1 MLSKTSTLVCVVLG
15 AMLSTARADTE
26 TPPGASDGPE
36 AFRLTLPRG
45 RVLLDAFAEI
55 NLSTGLAFKPISIS
69 PDVWYGATDDLTVGL
84 VHSSVGATG
93 FIGGVGDALCL
104 SGKAN
109 KCDSLYP
116 GAGIDVRYQMK
127 PNKVAWALDGGLYIN
142 DFDPLQ
148 LAVKLGVLG
157 RWASGK
163 LAVELAPNVFIGVT
177 NREPAATN
185 PGLLNQEV
193 LYIPATG
200 LYTVAPKI
208 AVALQLGFVLPIEDI
223 GNTYAIPLSIGAH
236 YDVNESATVNLAF
249 SLPLLVTGLP
259 GGSGFDARSLTL
271 GGTYAF

>member
-36 AFRLTLPRG
+36 AYRLTLPHG

-55 NLSTGLAFKPISIS
+55 NLSDGVAFKPISIS

-109 KCDSLYP
+109 GCDSLYP

-148 LAVKLGVLG
+148 LAVKLGAMA
-157 RWASGK
+157 RWASGQ
-163 LAVELAPNVFIGVT
+163 LAVELAPSVFIGVT
-177 NREPAATN
+177 NREPALTN
-185 PGLLNQEV
+185 PGALNQETV
-193 LYIPATG
+193 FIPATA

-249 SLPLLVTGLP
+249 SLPLLITGLP
-259 GGSGFDARSLTL
+259 AGGGLDARSLTL